1 MAFTARMKNLI
12 LQLKFSK
19 FSVLIIPFWI
29 APSLVFAHTGASPHN
44 GLLHG
49 FYHPL
54 SGLDH
59 MLAMI
64 AVGLWAAQAHSR
76 IIWLIPLIFVAVMG
90 FGGLLGMITL
100 PIAFAEYGIT
110 LSLIVLGALLA
121 CRKHLPLSASIILV
135 GLFALSHGYA
145 HGSEMPQSISMFSY
159 TAGFMLAT
167 MSLHL
172 CGIGL
177 ALLFRNLA
185 STNWVRFSGMMIA
198 FYGGFLMI
206 Q

>member
-1 MAFTARMKNLI
+1 MKNPI
-12 LQLKFSK
+12 SQFRFSRLL
-19 FSVLIIPFWI
+19 VLIIPFWI
-29 APSLVFAHTGASPHN
+29 MPSLVFAHTGADPHN
-44 GLLHG
+44 GWLHG
-49 FYHPL
+49 FSHPL

-59 MLAMI
+59 VLAMV

-76 IIWLIPLIFVAVMG
+76 IIWLIPLVFVMVMG
-90 FGGLLGMITL
+90 LGGLLGMITL

-110 LSLIVLGALLA
+110 LSLFVLGTLLA
-121 CRKHLPLSASIILV
+121 CRKHLPLSASIILI

-145 HGSEMPQSISMFSY
+145 HGNEMPQNVSMFPY
-159 TAGFMLAT
+159 AAGFMLAT
-167 MSLHL
+167 MLLHV

-177 ALLFRNLA
+177 ALLFRNFI
-185 STNWVRFSGMMIA
+185 SVSWIRFSGIIIA